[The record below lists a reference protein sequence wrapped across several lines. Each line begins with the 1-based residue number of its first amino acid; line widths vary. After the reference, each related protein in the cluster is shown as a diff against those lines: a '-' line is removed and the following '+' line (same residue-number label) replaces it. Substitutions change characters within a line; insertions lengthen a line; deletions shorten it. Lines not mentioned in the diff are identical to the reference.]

1 MRKKNKK
8 KILHIIT
15 SLRQGGAQRILCEL
29 IASTKN
35 DFDHQVC
42 VLLNERNS
50 DMTKIISSNDVEIH
64 YFDTYYYLI
73 INFLKIIIAA

>member
-8 KILHIIT
+8 KIVHIIT

-35 DFDHQVC
+35 DFDHKVC
-42 VLLNERNS
+42 VLLNERDS
-50 DMTKIISSNDVEIH
+50 DMTK
-64 YFDTYYYLI
+64 LI
-73 INFLKIIIAA
+73 RSKGV